1 MGYKERVIY
10 ILKIIV
16 LICIIVWLLYTDRER
31 YVEEYNAKIEA
42 LEQKVDSL
50 HGINDELTFK
60 IDTLNT
66 QIKGLDKEI
75 SLKNSRI
82 NNLKYEIS
90 TKVDAVD
97 SFNDDELERFFT
109 ERYRELL
116 DSIAK
121 PIAKLVIK
129 DLITGDGAKEELVL
143 TTDKINLLEQKIVL
157 KDSVINS
164 LELQVNNFNAILSTK
179 TDQLAISQ
187 ELSKKLQ
194 TDLKKQK
201 LKTKLMGGVGL
212 VAVGAAII
220 ILK

>member
-1 MGYKERVIY
+1 MGYKERVVY

-16 LICIIVWLLYTDRER
+16 LICIVAWLLFTDRER

-75 SLKNSRI
+75 NLKNSRI

-90 TKVDAVD
+90 TKVNAVD
-97 SFNDDELERFFT
+97 DFNDDELERFFT

-121 PIAKLVIK
+121 
-129 DLITGDGAKEELVL
+129 T
-143 TTDKINLLEQKIVL
+143 
-157 KDSVINS
+157 NS
-164 LELQVNNFNAILSTK
+164 ETSN
-179 TDQLAISQ
+179 
-187 ELSKKLQ
+187 
-194 TDLKKQK
+194 
-201 LKTKLMGGVGL
+201 
-212 VAVGAAII
+212 
-220 ILK
+220 